1 MENVKKKAVIEKKA
15 LDALK
20 ALRNVRK
27 KNPEHKWIDDSKVGE
42 EKTEGP
48 GFIKTCEALECF
60 FTPLDVYPDPLKEEY
75 KLDADILKE
84 DLDYIMDTIDSE
96 GWPPSPYFDPKLFSE
111 EGKFQKGKTDFTDAV
126 SFALTTLIDAYLY
139 INRFYEDDP
148 TFNEAFKEKLLK
160 YAKDSLQWL
169 VENVY
174 SEKSDGKEYA
184 YYSALE
190 SKNYPIEKNNNYASI
205 YFTYTG
211 AVALAYAV
219 KYKKELNLSK
229 EEIDNIV
236 SILNKLR
243 DWLFSTAD
251 FIKGSFIV
259 YYRDFSANE
268 NFDKPQLLF
277 IYIILTDSA
286 FKDADLK
293 SPNDDEYSK
302 KIVNMVKVLNSIYS
316 ITDERTNVING
327 GEHKISQLK
336 PTSTKSP
343 LYTDR
348 YLNFLMLEAFVYAFR
363 EIQEIGAEKDF
374 LQNIFRTIDE
384 LHKDLLERANASFQ
398 LPDGSKVDGLW
409 GQERVFTIYLNE
421 RAIESLTEYSSFNK
435 NIENRRYF
443 ALGNLEEEDFRD
455 MISQGVKT
463 ALELPSIQNQIVD
476 EILAKFSRF
485 EKLREKGELDE
496 KEQKKIAEEAAA
508 RASGNVNGSIK
519 KEVK

>member
-1 MENVKKKAVIEKKA
+1 MENAKKKAFIERKA
-15 LDALK
+15 LNALK
-20 ALRNVRK
+20 ALKNVRK
-27 KNPEHKWIDDSKVGE
+27 KNPEHKWIDDSRVGE
-42 EKTEGP
+42 KMEGP

-75 KLDADILKE
+75 ELDTDILKE
-84 DLDYIMDTIDSE
+84 DLGYIMDTIDNE

-219 KYKKELNLSK
+219 KYNKELNLSK

-243 DWLFSTAD
+243 DWLFSTAIFINDD
-251 FIKGSFIV
+251 FALFYKSL
-259 YYRDFSANE
+259 SANE
-268 NFDKPQLLF
+268 NFDKSELLF
-277 IYIILTDSA
+277 IYIILADSA
-286 FKDADLK
+286 FKDAGLK

-302 KIVNMVKVLNSIYS
+302 KIVNMVKVLNNIYS
-316 ITDERTNVING
+316 ITDERTSVING

-336 PTSTKSP
+336 QPTSTKSP
-343 LYTDR
+343 SYTDR

-363 EIQEIGAEKDF
+363 EIQKIDAEKDF

-398 LPDGSKVDGLW
+398 LPDGSKEHGLW
-409 GQERVFTIYLNE
+409 GQEGVFTIYLNE
-421 RAIESLTEYSSFNK
+421 RAIESLTEYSPFNK
-435 NIENRRYF
+435 NIESRRYF
-443 ALGNLEEEDFRD
+443 ALGNIKEVDLRKL
-455 MISQGVKT
+455 IYKGVIT
-463 ALELPSIQNQIVD
+463 ALESSSIRDQIID
-476 EILAKFSRF
+476 EVLARFSRF
-485 EKLREKGELDE
+485 ERVIEKGELDE
-496 KEQKKIAEEAAA
+496 KEQLKIAEEAAE
-508 RASGNVNGSIK
+508 RANSNVNGPIK
-519 KEVK
+519 KEAR